1 MERNREA
8 RRGTTAAS
16 TATNGSG
23 GGGGGLSRRR
33 QRNSSG
39 FRDSPEDDGRMEMP
53 ETSRLRDRGA
63 KKDRDRNRSSRL
75 KRRRGERMLHGSN
88 RDEGDQSSENSI
100 DEDEEDED
108 DDLFV
113 PVRLPTPSPPLPNPG
128 GACSSSQQNHH
139 HHHHQQQQQQLLP
152 RKNLPPKVMRWK
164 TDAMIG
170 VTIPRKARSASKRS
184 HESLVLGG
192 GGGGGEQITQQASI
206 SPSSL
211 SPASATQLTPPSS
224 NGSLRKKMHQKQIT
238 GAKHRPPKI
247 SKSTSFGQD
256 EIEIEVA
263 EVLYGMTRRFECLP
277 KQDNHKLDS
286 KDVDGGSGN
295 EAKSRVSSPSSPSP
309 SPAAYPSALPS
320 SNSCSN
326 PAPLPT
332 IAPKRKRPRPVRFD
346 EESSTSPVGL
356 YNLSSISLSSITKMD
371 PEHQIKA
378 EASSP
383 RSEKNNASP
392 AIIQGGGSADVLVSQ
407 AGLSDMQ
414 QQESSKTEKKDLHP
428 SSGGSDARDGV
439 ENKEE
444 LVSPAKD
451 STCTDVDANLRETPA
466 RKIVPDSPKEVKMK
480 IDLMAPPPGK
490 LSPDAGDLHD
500 FDSDLKQQG
509 PEIEMALK
517 MNNENKEEKATESAL
532 VRDGQQ
538 TDKSMEKDFDL
549 KKQVAIK
556 QNLDLQLDLENPKQ
570 DIIVTDKVQMSKLQV
585 KDPKAEP
592 KQEKSASS
600 LHVPVTVGAWP
611 GTFPPYGYIGQ
622 VPHLQAVVPMDAT
635 ACHSNSS
642 QLPALHHMHS
652 RPKRC
657 ITHCY
662 IAQMISNHQKFAR
675 MNSFWT
681 AAAGAAPFLGVK
693 NCNLTSEAALSGKPM
708 LGSFLG
714 MNIGSMEEGKATPAL
729 IAAYTG
735 LTSQEKM
742 PAATKLE
749 TTQRKQLILQQMP
762 QSGTA
767 TNMPH
772 GPAFM
777 FPINHQQNA
786 TASTVAA
793 AANRAGAAKSSTGA
807 GAAELRVPGDSGSAV
822 GNGGSGGSASPMMNL
837 SFNGF
842 PSNEAQYLAF
852 LQSNAYPFPM
862 PPHITGATPFRGAS
876 YPQAMPFF
884 YPSHML
890 HPSQLRPQQQHAV
903 LPLPPHA
910 QQSHQNPGT
919 SNGSSQKQLQ
929 QSQCIGESGSGRTGS
944 SSHSFLANQRHDLPQ
959 HSHAQEYSKGMED
972 NLSVANAAIAISSG
986 GGHGDK
992 QAIYQQA
999 HQKQNVKVD
1008 FTSPQPFGIPGAS
1021 FGGILSAPPGIDF
1034 SSIAQNHAIFQS
1046 LPDAS
1051 RYGYHQMAAA
1061 AAQAA
1066 EQKKVHKVA
1075 EDGKPVARELV
1086 NTNMTSE
1093 DNRKIMS
1100 ASKGPGNCP
1109 QNSFTS
1115 TKSEGEPPISSVV
1128 GNNVVAASRSLNL
1141 IQATANGGVSADR
1154 SPGIGTAST
1163 PAPTVTTSIANSPQQ
1178 QHHFYQ
1184 IQKQQQQQQQLQ
1196 MHHQLASSRTLP
1208 SATSNNV
1215 NVHPER
1221 PGDSTSTKFPQSLT
1235 SYPQALIQ
1243 GGSPT
1248 QWPQAKTS
1256 AARGAVPAATA
1267 PTPVVKNSLLQLQG
1281 RVSQQPLP
1289 TQSHQAQ
1296 ISFGTTSSKVV
1307 PSGGQHLLGACGS
1320 LSPSSAAVAVG
1331 SPSNSNSASKSAG
1344 GSPRSCTSVK
1354 PGPQSSAIPLP
1365 QQSTVKQSALGS
1377 ISKSLPMSNSSMP
1390 SILGHPQKVPGHSSN
1405 TKQQQ
1410 PSQQLQKQ
1418 QPFSQAQLFFSNP
1431 HMQQVASAQPGAS
1444 APNAAQYYH
1453 KRQPEQTQRQSQQQQ
1468 QQNSAVSSSGMLSV
1482 CASSALMP
1490 AGSSTSS
1497 DPAKAMTAMNSMK
1510 GLPPPCF
1517 FGAAQLAVAAQSAS
1531 GSPHPS
1537 IPATFAYM
1545 SLPSVSM
1552 KPSAEQKPA
1561 AGSDNLQSWQAEKR

>member
-1 MERNREA
+1 MH
-8 RRGTTAAS
+8 T
-16 TATNGSG
+16 
-23 GGGGGLSRRR
+23 
-33 QRNSSG
+33 
-39 FRDSPEDDGRMEMP
+39 
-53 ETSRLRDRGA
+53 
-63 KKDRDRNRSSRL
+63 
-75 KRRRGERMLHGSN
+75 
-88 RDEGDQSSENSI
+88 
-100 DEDEEDED
+100 
-108 DDLFV
+108 DLFLSIFLIV
-113 PVRLPTPSPPLPNPG
+113 PVL
-128 GACSSSQQNHH
+128 
-139 HHHHQQQQQQLLP
+139 
-152 RKNLPPKVMRWK
+152 
-164 TDAMIG
+164 
-170 VTIPRKARSASKRS
+170 
-184 HESLVLGG
+184 
-192 GGGGGEQITQQASI
+192 
-206 SPSSL
+206 
-211 SPASATQLTPPSS
+211 
-224 NGSLRKKMHQKQIT
+224 
-238 GAKHRPPKI
+238 
-247 SKSTSFGQD
+247 
-256 EIEIEVA
+256 
-263 EVLYGMTRRFECLP
+263 
-277 KQDNHKLDS
+277 
-286 KDVDGGSGN
+286 
-295 EAKSRVSSPSSPSP
+295 
-309 SPAAYPSALPS
+309 
-320 SNSCSN
+320 
-326 PAPLPT
+326 
-332 IAPKRKRPRPVRFD
+332 
-346 EESSTSPVGL
+346 
-356 YNLSSISLSSITKMD
+356 
-371 PEHQIKA
+371 
-378 EASSP
+378 
-383 RSEKNNASP
+383 
-392 AIIQGGGSADVLVSQ
+392 
-407 AGLSDMQ
+407 
-414 QQESSKTEKKDLHP
+414 
-428 SSGGSDARDGV
+428 
-439 ENKEE
+439 
-444 LVSPAKD
+444 
-451 STCTDVDANLRETPA
+451 
-466 RKIVPDSPKEVKMK
+466 
-480 IDLMAPPPGK
+480 
-490 LSPDAGDLHD
+490 
-500 FDSDLKQQG
+500 
-509 PEIEMALK
+509 
-517 MNNENKEEKATESAL
+517 
-532 VRDGQQ
+532 
-538 TDKSMEKDFDL
+538 
-549 KKQVAIK
+549 
-556 QNLDLQLDLENPKQ
+556 
-570 DIIVTDKVQMSKLQV
+570 
-585 KDPKAEP
+585 
-592 KQEKSASS
+592 
-600 LHVPVTVGAWP
+600 
-611 GTFPPYGYIGQ
+611 
-622 VPHLQAVVPMDAT
+622 
-635 ACHSNSS
+635 
-642 QLPALHHMHS
+642 QLPALHHMHP

-662 IAQMISNHQKFAR
+662 VAQMISNHQKFAR

-693 NCNLTSEAALSGKPM
+693 NCNLTSEASLSGKPM
-708 LGSFLG
+708 QGSFLG
-714 MNIGSMEEGKATPAL
+714 TNIGSMEEGKGTPAL

-735 LTSQEKM
+735 LSSQEKM
-742 PAATKLE
+742 PAASNTKLE

-786 TASTVAA
+786 AATTVVA

-822 GNGGSGGSASPMMNL
+822 GNGGTGGSASPMMNL

-862 PPHITGATPFRGAS
+862 PAHITGAPPFRGAS

-890 HPSQLRPQQQHAV
+890 HPSQLRPQQQHAL

-919 SNGSSQKQLQ
+919 SSGSSQKQLQ
-929 QSQCIGESGSGRTGS
+929 QSQCIGESGAGRTGS
-944 SSHSFLANQRHDLPQ
+944 NSHSFLANQRHDLSQ

-972 NLSVANAAIAISSG
+972 NLSVANAAIAISRG

-992 QAIYQQA
+992 QALYQQA
-999 HQKQNVKVD
+999 HQKQNIKVD

-1034 SSIAQNHAIFQS
+1034 TSIAQNHAIFQS

-1115 TKSEGEPPISSVV
+1115 TKSEGEPSISSVV
-1128 GNNVVAASRSLNL
+1128 SNNVVAASRSLNL
-1141 IQATANGGVSADR
+1141 IQATANGGVSADH

-1163 PAPTVTTSIANSPQQ
+1163 PPTVTTNIANSPQQ
-1178 QHHFYQ
+1178 QHHLYQ
-1184 IQKQQQQQQQLQ
+1184 IQKQQQQQLQ

-1208 SATSNNV
+1208 STTSNSV

-1221 PGDSTSTKFPQSLT
+1221 LPGDSTSTKFPQALT
-1235 SYPQALIQ
+1235 GYPQALIQ

-1256 AARGAVPAATA
+1256 AARGAVPAAVA
-1267 PTPVVKNSLLQLQG
+1267 PAPVVKNSLLQLQG

-1296 ISFGTTSSKVV
+1296 ISFGATSSKMV
-1307 PSGGQHLLGACGS
+1307 PSGGQHLLGSCGP

-1344 GSPRSCTSVK
+1344 GSPRSSPGAK
-1354 PGPQSSAIPLP
+1354 PGPQSSAILLP
-1365 QQSTVKQSALGS
+1365 HQSTVKQSALGS

-1390 SILGHPQKVPGHSSN
+1390 SILGHPQKGPGHSSK

-1410 PSQQLQKQ
+1410 PSQQLHKQ

-1431 HMQQVASAQPGAS
+1431 HMQQVASAQPSAS
-1444 APNAAQYYH
+1444 SPNAAQYYH
-1453 KRQPEQTQRQSQQQQ
+1453 KRQPEQTQRQPQQQQ
-1468 QQNSAVSSSGMLSV
+1468 QQNSAVSSSGMLTV
-1482 CASSALMP
+1482 CTSSALMP

-1497 DPAKAMTAMNSMK
+1497 DPAKAVTAMNSMR

-1517 FGAAQLAVAAQSAS
+1517 FGAAQLAVAAQSSS
-1531 GSPHPS
+1531 GSPHHPS

-1561 AGSDNLQSWQAEKR
+1561 AGNYSHLIMNFPLIALKTTMSDPRSLYYCNFFTQEVTIYNPGRLKRDDSLEK